1 MNMELLAKIFVVIGA
16 VFFVLAGVVY
26 LLGRSGLALGRL
38 PGDFRW
44 QAGPMTCVV
53 GLGTSLLL
61 SIVLTIILNIIIRLL
76 NR

>member
-1 MNMELLAKIFVVIGA
+1 MESLARTLLIVGVIFVI
-16 VFFVLAGVVY
+16 LAGLVY
-26 LLGRSGLALGRL
+26 LLGRAGLTFGRL

-61 SIVLTIILNIIIRLL
+61 SIVLTIILNVILRLL